1 LNDKNKNNLT
11 ELLYG
16 VYTDVENVGVNYYR
30 PYISHED
37 ITNGK
42 NRESLDTYI
51 INATRINRT
60 FGY

>member
-1 LNDKNKNNLT
+1 MDSDNINM
-11 ELLYG
+11 
-16 VYTDVENVGVNYYR
+16 VHYYY